1 MAGNHSG
8 YFTPIEED
16 PHPLYSHKVCKS
28 LAYLT
33 SSIFIILHNYMP
45 LIIKSENYI
54 VYISQRKV
62 SFQYFLPLYYIMFLD
77 RQIEYIL
84 SLVC

>member
-8 YFTPIEED
+8 YFTTIEED
-16 PHPLYSHKVCKS
+16 PHTLYRQSMQE

-33 SSIFIILHNYMP
+33 SSKVIILHNYMP
-45 LIIKSENYI
+45 LIIESKSYI

-62 SFQYFLPLYYIMFLD
+62 SFQYVLPLYYIMFLE
-77 RQIEYIL
+77 R
-84 SLVC
+84 

>member
-8 YFTPIEED
+8 YFTPIEGD
-16 PHPLYSHKVCKS
+16 SHPLFVIYKVCKS

-45 LIIKSENYI
+45 LIIESENYI
-54 VYISQRKV
+54 VYISKAKV
-62 SFQYFLPLYYIMFLD
+62 CLNISYLYIMF
-77 RQIEYIL
+77 
-84 SLVC
+84 